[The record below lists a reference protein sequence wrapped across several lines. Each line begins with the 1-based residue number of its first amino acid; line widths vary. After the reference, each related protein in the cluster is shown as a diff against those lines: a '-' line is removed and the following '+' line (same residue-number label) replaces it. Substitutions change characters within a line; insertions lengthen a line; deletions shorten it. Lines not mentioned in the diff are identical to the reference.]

1 MQPHLKQ
8 TWCIGV
14 LDSHFIARMEQLLW
28 LYALPYDPHY
38 PVLCFD
44 ERPCFLIGE
53 TVPPQLMQRRQVKRE
68 HYAYTKHGSC
78 CLLAA
83 IEPLTGRRIAAVQPQ
98 RTKKEYAHFLQQ
110 IAQAYSHA
118 TKIRLVQ
125 DNLNTHN
132 TSALYEHLP
141 AAQAFAL
148 AQRFEFYYTPK
159 SASWLNMIEI
169 EFAAVSKQ
177 CLQRRIPTQAQL
189 EHEVLT
195 LLQERQA
202 KQIKITWQFSLTRA
216 RTKFAR
222 QYQELCDT

>member
-1 MQPHLKQ
+1 
-8 TWCIGV
+8 
-14 LDSHFIARMEQLLW
+14 MEQLLW
-28 LYALPYDPHY
+28 LYALPYDPQY

-53 TVPPQLMQRRQVKRE
+53 TMPPQLMQPRQVKRE

-83 IEPLTGRRIAAVQPQ
+83 IEPLTGRRLGTVQPQ
-98 RTKKEYAHFLQQ
+98 RTKKEYAHFLQGL
-110 IAQAYSHA
+110 ATAYPQA

-132 TSALYEHLP
+132 ASSLYEHLP
-141 AAQAFAL
+141 APEAFAL

-169 EFAAVSKQ
+169 EFAAVSRQ
-177 CLQRRIPTQAQL
+177 CLNRRIPTQAQL
-189 EHEVLT
+189 EREVLA
-195 LLQERQA
+195 LLAERQA
-202 KQIKITWQFSLTRA
+202 KQIKITWQFSLTKA
-216 RTKFAR
+216 RTKFDTH
-222 QYQELCDT
+222 YQRLLTDHK